1 MSDYAPIILFCYKR
15 LASTIQTINSLKNNE
30 LAKDSVL
37 YIFSD
42 GPKNKEDERDI
53 FEIRRYLKTITEF
66 KEIIISE
73 SKENIGLSNSIIN
86 GVSKIIDEYGKVI
99 VMEDDLITSKNFLSF
114 INQALI
120 HYKDNSKVFSISGF
134 TVNVNGLDTNDI
146 YFTLRGSSW
155 GWGTWKD
162 RWDNVDWE
170 VKDYDVFV
178 KDKKARRAFNQMGTD
193 MTSMLNK
200 QMRGQINSWAIRWCY
215 HQFKNSLF
223 TVYPAKSKIDNIG
236 FNRNAT
242 HTKGKFNRFKTELDN
257 NSLINTDF
265 NFSDNLSLNDKIIKQ
280 FTKPFTIS
288 ERIKYKLLN
297 ALPQF

>member
-162 RWDNVDWE
+162 RWDNVDW
-170 VKDYDVFV
+170 
-178 KDKKARRAFNQMGTD
+178 
-193 MTSMLNK
+193 
-200 QMRGQINSWAIRWCY
+200 
-215 HQFKNSLF
+215 
-223 TVYPAKSKIDNIG
+223 
-236 FNRNAT
+236 
-242 HTKGKFNRFKTELDN
+242 
-257 NSLINTDF
+257 
-265 NFSDNLSLNDKIIKQ
+265 
-280 FTKPFTIS
+280 
-288 ERIKYKLLN
+288 
-297 ALPQF
+297 